1 MWLMHDEGV
10 PSHAFPRVA
19 VIVALLVFLLVP
31 SQIARAQDQGVG
43 SEPVVRVEEDWGLV
57 LNEPDDALASPQFH
71 TVMSP
76 TANLD
81 AVYAQVLWNYREVPD
96 FMPGG
101 LELQMW
107 DSEQLLQHKSG
118 REDPLSRSAE
128 VIRWTQVLEVTGEGL
143 SFSIQDGQ
151 STSWGSFGPG
161 LVLTVPGG
169 PADLN
174 GYSPD
179 VSVQNACITYGAN
192 RVSIL
197 ALGCVRYYG
206 QDSRLIAMDTNPR
219 IVHSFVDDPGQE

>member
-1 MWLMHDEGV
+1 MWLVHEEGL
-10 PSHAFPRVA
+10 PSHVFPRVA
-19 VIVALLVFLLVP
+19 VIVALLAFLLVP
-31 SQIARAQDQGVG
+31 SKIARSQDQGAG

-57 LNEPDDALASPQFH
+57 LNEPDDAVASPQFH

-76 TANLD
+76 VANLD
-81 AVYAQVLWNYREVPD
+81 SVYAQVLWNYREVPD
-96 FMPGG
+96 FVAGG

-107 DSEQLLQHKSG
+107 NGEQLLQNKSG

-151 STSWGSFGPG
+151 SVSWGSFGPELHLMVSEG
-161 LVLTVPGG
+161 RS
-169 PADLN
+169 DLN

-192 RVSIL
+192 RVSVL
-197 ALGCVRYYG
+197 AIGCVRYYG
-206 QDSRLIAMDTNPR
+206 QSGNLIAIDTTPR
-219 IVHSFVDDPGQE
+219 IVHSLDSDPEQE